1 MSSDWFRRNILHNFW
16 LKLLALA
23 IAVVLWSAVAREP
36 RVEVAHTVPVEFA
49 NVPQGLAINSDK
61 VPEVQIWLSGP
72 ERVVRAVNPQDL
84 HPVIDLSS
92 IMPTAAER
100 TFSLGKKQIKAP
112 QGVDIAEIVPTEFHL
127 SFDILAT
134 RHVPVKPRVTGP
146 GTGWQVERISTDPD
160 EVTIQGPRGR
170 VNAIEQA
177 MTDAIDAV
185 GVRGRQTF
193 TTTPY
198 VNDPLVRVLQ
208 PSTVRVTVITGKNPA
223 PTASAQPAQKPGE
236 SK

>member
-1 MSSDWFRRNILHNFW
+1 MRDWLRHYVSHNW
-16 LKLLALA
+16 LLKLLALA
-23 IAVVLWSAVAREP
+23 IAVVLWSAVTREP

-72 ERVVRAVNPQDL
+72 ERVVRGVNPQDL

-92 IMPTAAER
+92 IRPAAAER
-100 TFSLGKKQIKAP
+100 TFSIGKKQIKTSE
-112 QGVDIAEIVPTEFHL
+112 GVEVAEIVPTEFHL
-127 SFDILAT
+127 SFDELAT
-134 RHVPVKPRVTGP
+134 RNVPVKPRVTSAGSGFHVAHITSEP
-146 GTGWQVERISTDPD
+146 T
-160 EVTIQGPRGR
+160 EVTIQGPRSR

-177 MTDAIDAV
+177 MTDAVDAL

-193 TTTPY
+193 TTTAY

-208 PSTVRVTVITGKNPA
+208 PTAVRVTIVTEKSAIESDKA
-223 PTASAQPAQKPGE
+223 PSEVK
-236 SK
+236 